1 MERRLLVADNAAMGS
16 QKRTEVFIVDDVP
29 SMRAR
34 LRELVSE
41 VPEVSVVGDAGTK
54 DDAITGILATH
65 PACVLLDY
73 QLIGATG
80 VDVLR
85 AVHPQ
90 SPDTVFVVLTN
101 HPDPQYRRACMAAGA
116 SHFFDKS
123 TEFDRI
129 GDVLRQLR
137 SKAHDATACRQHHG
151 DSR

>member
-1 MERRLLVADNAAMGS
+1 MAAMSS
-16 QKRTEVFIVDDVP
+16 QERTEVFIVDDMP
-29 SMRAR
+29 AMRTR
-34 LRELVSE
+34 LRELVDE
-41 VPEVSVVGDAGTK
+41 VPEASVVGDAGTK
-54 DDAITGILATH
+54 DEAIAGILATH

-73 QLIGATG
+73 QLIGGTG

-90 SPDTVFVVLTN
+90 MPGTVFVVLTN

-116 SHFFDKS
+116 SHFLDKS

-137 SKAHDATACRQHHG
+137 SGTHDATACR
-151 DSR
+151 